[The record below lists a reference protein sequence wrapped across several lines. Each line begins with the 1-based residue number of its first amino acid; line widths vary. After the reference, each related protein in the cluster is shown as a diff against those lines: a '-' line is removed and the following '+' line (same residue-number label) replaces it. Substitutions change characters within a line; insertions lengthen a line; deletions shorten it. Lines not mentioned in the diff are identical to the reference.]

1 MNYDAIAM
9 WSQVVSSI
17 AFLFVLAWLWVRFVQ
32 PAVVAAQEANN
43 RSIAE
48 GERHRDEAKAKLDE
62 LRAGIGDAQR
72 DADLIRK
79 RGEDAAKLEYDAAV
93 ADAKE
98 SGERTL
104 RNARGE
110 LDRAL
115 AGARERLRQDLVVK
129 AFSLARG
136 DAERGMDPAVNE
148 RLLSGF
154 VASLEADRG

>member
-17 AFLFVLAWLWVRFVQ
+17 AFLFVLAWLWNRFVQ
-32 PAVVAAQEANN
+32 PAVIAAQESNN

-48 GERHRDEAKAKLDE
+48 GERHRDEAKAKVEE

-79 RGEDAAKLEYDAAV
+79 RGEDAAKREYDASV
-93 ADAKE
+93 ADATE

-115 AGARERLRQDLVVK
+115 TGARERLRQDLVGK
-129 AFSLARG
+129 AFALARG
-136 DAERGMDPAVNE
+136 DAERGMDRAVNE
-148 RLLSGF
+148 RLVEEF